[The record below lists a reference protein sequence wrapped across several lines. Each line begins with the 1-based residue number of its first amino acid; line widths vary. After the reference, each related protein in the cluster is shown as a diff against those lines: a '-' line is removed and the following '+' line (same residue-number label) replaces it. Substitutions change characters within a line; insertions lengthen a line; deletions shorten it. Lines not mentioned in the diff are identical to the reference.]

1 MLVDSLVENTVSF
14 FGDLFA
20 VLGALLT
27 ITAGLYAFIRARW
40 MKDSKRAVG
49 SAFRET
55 IEGLSSDKSE
65 IRTASAIILRRFL
78 DEESEY
84 GVGGA
89 PFRHEAI
96 SIATALLKS
105 SPANEVQKILCEI
118 LPLAKPEWLK
128 EIDLQRA
135 NLSNAYL
142 AHINIEEGDFFQAD
156 INSASFKEAKLSKC
170 KFREAKIRGSSFRGA
185 DLRGSVFDGAHLEDI
200 DFKGADLR
208 GVSFNG
214 AEIRNVDTTGAIL
227 DNYTSGA
234 INLDLLNAPA
244 RSRKTD
250 QNLKIFLSRPSR
262 MNERQ
267 DGYFRLVRKAVEARN
282 LHVVELPREDYSPL
296 GSLGAVVKAVN
307 ASHAMIAFGFGDYAI
322 HHGAYR
328 QFDLDGREI
337 RDEHLAS
344 PWCQIEA
351 GMALQKGIPL
361 LVIAEPGVHE
371 GIFEPHIA
379 DRLVQHVE
387 LRGQDAPLLTSLNAW
402 LDHHF
407 SAKEFEQAPMR
418 HQELSHKSAV

>member
-1 MLVDSLVENTVSF
+1 MLADSLVENFVSF

-27 ITAGLYAFIRARW
+27 IFAGLYAFIRARW

-49 SAFRET
+49 LAFRET
-55 IEGLSSDKSE
+55 IEGLSSDKAE

-78 DEESEY
+78 DEGSEY

-105 SPANEVQKILCEI
+105 SSAGEVQKILCEI

-142 AHINIEEGDFFQAD
+142 AHIEIEEGDFFQAH
-156 INSASFKEAKLSKC
+156 IVSASFKGAKLSKC
-170 KFREAKIRGSSFRGA
+170 KFREAIIRRSSFRGA

-200 DFKGADLR
+200 DFRGADLR

-214 AEIRNVDTTGAIL
+214 AEIRNVDTTGATL
-227 DNYTSGA
+227 DSRTSGA
-234 INLDLLNAPA
+234 IEPGLPNAATRTRVGDQDL
-244 RSRKTD
+244 KV
-250 QNLKIFLSRPSR
+250 FLSRPSR

-267 DGYFRLVRKAVEARN
+267 DGYFRLVRRAVEARN

-296 GSLGAVVKAVN
+296 GSLGAVVKAVD
-307 ASHAMIAFGFGDYAI
+307 ASHAMIAFGFGDYTI

-337 RDEHLAS
+337 RDENLAS

-361 LVIAEPGVHE
+361 LVVADPGVHE

-387 LRGQDAPLLTSLNAW
+387 LRGQESSLLKGLNEW
-402 LDHHF
+402 VDHHF
-407 SAKEFEQAPMR
+407 SVEEFEQAPMR
-418 HQELSHKSAV
+418 HRELSQKSAV